1 MDNYIDERTKEQFT
15 EDTALREA
23 INNIYDMLAEMPKE
37 KRLAFFEQI
46 SKPKDLDFVKEIGQ
60 KKLLPSIAGLAVT
73 ICCKGRATA
82 LLIKN
87 QLSASTQK
95 ITDFRIPNFLWM
107 TDTQV

>member
-46 SKPKDLDFVKEIGQ
+46 SKPKDLDFVKEIDDIYYVVCSRFN
-60 KKLLPSIAGLAVT
+60 KEK
-73 ICCKGRATA
+73 REDM
-82 LLIKN
+82 
-87 QLSASTQK
+87 
-95 ITDFRIPNFLWM
+95 ITKVNRVLG
-107 TDTQV
+107 TVV